1 MAEGDAP
8 VAIDSEVSGT
18 SDRVPAGRTGWDVCG
33 TGSCAEAL
41 VAGGGVVEVG
51 SEVDIGTEISDAR
64 LLCGWRIEME
74 RRGERR
80 RLTRYSAAELQY
92 RGCCSRLGLRG

>member
-18 SDRVPAGRTGWDVCG
+18 SDRVPAGRTGWDVR
-33 TGSCAEAL
+33 GSGSYAKAL

-51 SEVDIGTEISDAR
+51 SEVDIGTEISDTR
-64 LLCGWRIEME
+64 LLCGWRIERE
-74 RRGERR
+74 RRGERG
-80 RLTRYSAAELQY
+80 RLTCYIT
-92 RGCCSRLGLRG
+92 RGATVPACTVHS